1 MAQMNKRIDSLVSEL
16 RKRSVFRTTVA
27 YCVVA
32 WMLLQVA
39 DVTFDRLP
47 IPESSMTV
55 LIALVIIGLPITVI
69 LAWAYEFTRRGII
82 RHEDAAEGASRLAFV
97 PFILLLVS
105 VTVAVGVGLY
115 QLSLRFWDPEPLA
128 IAVLPFTNQS
138 DSQDDEYFSDGLTE
152 EIQTLIV
159 RIGEFRVV
167 SLSSTYQLKSTE
179 LDYATIAR
187 RLDVDIILHGSV
199 RRAADQI
206 RITARLIDGDD
217 GTEIWSEKFDSV
229 LANVFD
235 IQESIARQVAAALE
249 VAMPESADRRLA
261 QLGTRSVE
269 AYDLYLRGLDYLRKP
284 KDAETL
290 QGAKDYIRQAIAID
304 PQFARAYAAMCES
317 HLALYELSRDSK
329 EFADAERACNRAL
342 TRDNAA
348 SNVFAALGR
357 LYYSAGQYEES
368 IQEYNRALAVDSKYV
383 DAYIGLGKALVDL
396 DRMTEAEVSLQQ
408 AIALDPSYWAS
419 FNEMGR
425 FLYSQSRF
433 AEAAE
438 YFLDFARRS
447 EDNATAYNNVGAA
460 YYLAGNLSA
469 AAAAW
474 EQSLRIKPTRSA
486 YSNTG
491 TMYFYLGDYGAAAD
505 RFIKASTYA
514 PRDHRLWGN
523 LADAYYYTDG
533 MRLVAI
539 AIYKQAIEFAEE
551 RIQVNPLDMETV
563 AILAYFCARIG
574 DADKA
579 RQMSA
584 NAQTGAPDDMY
595 VQYYTALASAQLGD
609 IDSAL
614 VRLERAID
622 LDYKKDLLRLD
633 PSLGALSDTERF
645 KQLVAKDRR

>member
-1 MAQMNKRIDSLVSEL
+1 MKQQIGSLVLEL
-16 RKRSVFRTTVA
+16 RKRSVFRATVA

-47 IPESSMTV
+47 IPENSMTV
-55 LIALVIIGLPITVI
+55 LIVLVIIGLPVTVI
-69 LAWAYEFTRRGII
+69 LAWAYEITLRGIV
-82 RHEDAAEGASRLAFV
+82 RHDDSHKRASRLAFL
-97 PFILLLVS
+97 PFILLVAGIS
-105 VTVAVGVGLY
+105 VAIGIGLY
-115 QLSLRFWDPEPLA
+115 QLSLRFWDPEPQA
-128 IAVLPFTNQS
+128 IAVLPFTNLS
-138 DSQDDEYFSDGLTE
+138 DSQDDEYFSDGLSE

-167 SLSSTYQLKSTE
+167 SLSSTYQLKNTE

-217 GTEIWSEKFDSV
+217 GTEIWSEKFDSA
-229 LANVFD
+229 LANVFN
-235 IQESIARQVAAALE
+235 IQESIARKVARALE

-284 KDAETL
+284 KESQTL
-290 QGAKDYIRQAIAID
+290 RRAKDYIRQAIAID
-304 PQFARAYAAMCES
+304 PQFARAYAAMCDS
-317 HLALYELSRDSK
+317 HLALYELSRDST
-329 EFADAERACNRAL
+329 EFADGERACNRAL
-342 TRDNAA
+342 TRDNGA
-348 SNVFAALGR
+348 SNVLAALGH

-368 IQEYNRALAVDSKYV
+368 IQQYNRALAVDAKYV
-383 DAYIGLGKALVDL
+383 DAHIGLGKALIEL
-396 DRMTEAEVSLQQ
+396 DRMAEAEASLQQ
-408 AIALDPSYWAS
+408 AIALEPSYWAS

-425 FLYSQSRF
+425 FLYSQGRF
-433 AEAAE
+433 SEAAE

-447 EDNATAYNNVGAA
+447 ENSATAYNNVGAA

-469 AAAAW
+469 AAQAW

-491 TMYFYLGDYGAAAD
+491 TMYFYLGEYATAAD
-505 RFIKASTYA
+505 RFIKASNYA

-523 LADAYYYTDG
+523 LADAYYFTDG
-533 MRLVAI
+533 MRHVAI

-551 RIQVNPLDMETV
+551 RIEVNPADMETV
-563 AILAYFCARIG
+563 AILAYFYARIG
-574 DADKA
+574 EDEKA
-579 RQMSA
+579 KKMSA
-584 NAQTGAPDDMY
+584 RAQSGAPDDMY
-595 VQYYTALASAQLGD
+595 IQYYTALASAQLGD
-609 IDSAL
+609 IDNAL
-614 VRLERAID
+614 DRVERAIN

-633 PSLGALSDTERF
+633 PGLSALSDTAQF
-645 KQLVAKDRR
+645 KELIASDRR